1 MSLRPAA
8 RSVSESRE
16 ARERAARFVAT
27 FGDET
32 ARRRAAVLCAD
43 DSPAS
48 AEAALE
54 RWAEQ
59 AGVFRGE
66 GGVDPLAALPVL
78 GALADLR
85 MLDRALAL
93 RIAEALAR
101 IQAEDGS
108 FGVVTSDEEER
119 VFATGRLAAWLSG
132 LRSVRQSVLGA
143 AGDYLASRFTPDR
156 VGGFAWR
163 PLAAYAAFFANVEH
177 EQRDEILQWCGRELE
192 RGFRARRFDAVQAAR
207 ILVDCNAASI
217 PGAKLAAQELI
228 LALQSEQAADGSWPL
243 LDGGDRDAR
252 VQHAL
257 DGLTGLVRLA

>member
-1 MSLRPAA
+1 
-8 RSVSESRE
+8 VSGTRE

-48 AEAALE
+48 ADAALE

-85 MLDRALAL
+85 MLDRALGR

-101 IQAEDGS
+101 VQAEDGS
-108 FGVVTSDEEER
+108 FGAAASDDEER
-119 VFATGRLAAWLSG
+119 VFATGRLAAWLAG
-132 LRSVRQSVLGA
+132 LRSVRQNLLDA

-192 RGFRARRFDAVQAAR
+192 RAFRAQRFDAVHVAR
-207 ILVDCNAASI
+207 ILVDCGAAAI
-217 PGAKLAAQELI
+217 PGAKLAARELVV
-228 LALQSEQAADGSWPL
+228 ALLSEQAADGSWPR

-252 VQHAL
+252 VQHTL